1 MADLLSD
8 IKGKRILI
16 TGGGS
21 GLGLSMART
30 FAQYGARVIITDLF
44 EDKLKEVVADIEGDV
59 SWYVND
65 ITELDQLPG
74 LVEQIESEKGPIE
87 VLVNNCGINMKKPML
102 EVTDEE
108 FQRILKTNLNGA
120 FALTREVARFMTKRK
135 KGSIIN
141 ITSMASIYGIPGVAA
156 YTASKSA
163 ILGLTRSMAVDL
175 SPSGIR
181 VNAIAPGF
189 IDTPMSRRAF
199 ESDPERRNK
208 VIARTPMQILGVPQ
222 DIANAAMFLASDAS
236 GFISGVNLPVDGGN
250 SIGF

>member
-1 MADLLSD
+1 VADLLSD
-8 IKGKRILI
+8 IKEKRVLI

-21 GLGLSMART
+21 GLGLCMAQT
-30 FAQYGARVIITDLF
+30 FAHHGASVIITGLT
-44 EDKLKEVVADIEGDV
+44 EEKLKETVTKTDGDI
-59 SWYVND
+59 SYYVND
-65 ITELDQLPG
+65 ITELDLLPG
-74 LVEQIESEKGPIE
+74 FVDQVISEKGPID

-108 FQRILKTNLNGA
+108 FQNIMKTNLNGA
-120 FALTREVARFMTKRK
+120 FALTREVARYMMKRE
-135 KGSIIN
+135 KGSVIN
-141 ITSMASIYGIPGVAA
+141 ITSMAAIYGIPGVAA
-156 YTASKSA
+156 YTSSKSA
-163 ILGLTRSMAVDL
+163 MLGLTRSMAVDL

-189 IDTPMSRRAF
+189 IDTLMSRRAF

-208 VIARTPMQILGVPQ
+208 VIDRTPMRKLGVPQ

-236 GFISGVNLPVDGGN
+236 GFISGINLPVDGGN